1 MKTSRKILA
10 LVLVVAVAAVAFW
23 LVRTGRLGRRSPP
36 SNRVTLFGNV
46 DIRQVELGFRVAG
59 RIQSMQFE
67 EGQAVG
73 AGSVM
78 AALDPRTFD
87 DQLREDQAD
96 VAAQEAN
103 LRKLVAGSRPAEITR
118 GTAVVDEAKAAQELA
133 HVELSR
139 SETLLRDG
147 AVPRSSYDSALSTSR
162 QADARVASSGESL
175 RLLVQGNRAE
185 DIAAARATLALA
197 QARLASAQTAL
208 DDARLLA
215 PADGVILSRVHEPGA
230 IVAPNDIVYV
240 LSLTHSVWV
249 RAYVSEAELGRLRP
263 GMEVDVL
270 SDSAPAHPCRGH
282 VGFISPT
289 AEFTPKSVETPDLRT
304 DLVYRLRV
312 IVDDGGPG
320 LRQGMPVT
328 IRIRT
333 DGA

>member
-1 MKTSRKILA
+1 
-10 LVLVVAVAAVAFW
+10 
-23 LVRTGRLGRRSPP
+23 
-36 SNRVTLFGNV
+36 V